1 MTPDMESPVHES
13 APAAPVA
20 ASPAPG
26 AGPLGALLDISM
38 PVIIEIGRTS
48 LTVSELLE
56 LGIGSLIQLDSLA
69 GEPVDVLVSDR
80 KLAEGEVVVVG
91 DHLGVRITRVLNAQN
106 EETTRQ

>member
-1 MTPDMESPVHES
+1 VSPEKESTVRES
-13 APAAPVA
+13 APAPTA
-20 ASPAPG
+20 AANPGAG

-48 LTVSELLE
+48 LTVSELLD
-56 LGIGSLIQLDSLA
+56 LGIGSLVQLDNLA

-91 DHLGVRITRVLNAQN
+91 DHLGVRITRVVNAQN
-106 EETTRQ
+106 EEAARS